1 MKAACSMSAKALA
14 KGSPAPGP
22 VPEGMIRL
30 YSMKYCP
37 FSQRTRLVLEAKG
50 IKYETININL
60 MNKPDWFFEK
70 NPLGLV
76 PVLETDVKQLIYES
90 AITCVFL
97 DECYPGRQLLPT
109 DPYGKAKQSMLLEHF
124 RTFLGCIYK
133 ITAAKGKSED
143 TSALEEELR
152 AQLSQLE
159 QRLAESKTLFF
170 GGDNV
175 TMVDYMLWPWF
186 ERLEAFS
193 LSEFLDRTPAL
204 RNWTQAMMED
214 PAVKATANDAAA
226 HRGFYKLYSQR
237 SLEACDY
244 TP

>member
-1 MKAACSMSAKALA
+1 MSAKALA
-14 KGSPAPGP
+14 KGSPAPGS

-37 FSQRTRLVLEAKG
+37 FAQRTRLVLEAKG

-60 MNKPDWFFEK
+60 ISKPDWFFEK
-70 NPLGLV
+70 NPIGLV
-76 PVLETDVKQLIYES
+76 PVLETCANQLIYES
-90 AITCVFL
+90 PITCVFL
-97 DECYPGRQLLPT
+97 DECYPGRQLLPA

-124 RTFLGCIYK
+124 RTFPSCIYK
-133 ITAAKGKSED
+133 IAVAKGKSED
-143 TSALEEELR
+143 TSTLEEEFQ
-152 AQLSQLE
+152 AHLSRLE
-159 QRLAESKTLFF
+159 QHLAESKTPFF
-170 GGDNV
+170 GGDQV

-193 LSEFLDRTPAL
+193 FSEFLDRTPAL
-204 RNWTQAMMED
+204 RSWMQAMMKD
-214 PAVKATANDAAA
+214 PAVKATAIDTAA
-226 HRGFYKLYSQR
+226 HRGFYKLYRQR